1 MAPLPRVLAAGAA
14 RPHPTHHCY
23 DPEAVHVSRRNL
35 RVLFWNADGVSAEKT
50 RLLRLLLSQRRIDVT
65 LFRPTSNQIFFT
77 LHVTRASN
85 DVSSF
90 QLLARLSFPTV
101 ETKPYNMPGS
111 KEIDPRYSYANDKFD
126 RLKEYSDYMNS
137 RLREPH
143 NPSERRD
150 IMESGSKKL
159 YSFIE
164 THLKDLKRLLFAT
177 DMALMSMVLLKLN
190 KKMDTSEAKIKST
203 QAKIPFGLYTS
214 PEFKCLDTSY
224 YIVSAHNQEDAQ
236 MILSSERK
244 PHCYTFRGAFAFIGF
259 YHRHSETTY
268 VGPHAEQFQAK
279 DPSQGLYCHSDDNW
293 SDAQCIYKIN
303 PREEFPESVEY
314 EPKISYFCGPYRY
327 FIPATTDVRCI
338 FSIFSMNFVFRFGYD
353 GVTYKSSD
361 LSFMYQN
368 GQVFYTDEPWAGMS
382 CWNWA
387 CKWRHN
393 QNQRSNEFFIN

>member
-1 MAPLPRVLAAGAA
+1 
-14 RPHPTHHCY
+14 
-23 DPEAVHVSRRNL
+23 
-35 RVLFWNADGVSAEKT
+35 
-50 RLLRLLLSQRRIDVT
+50 
-65 LFRPTSNQIFFT
+65 
-77 LHVTRASN
+77 
-85 DVSSF
+85 
-90 QLLARLSFPTV
+90 
-101 ETKPYNMPGS
+101 
-111 KEIDPRYSYANDKFD
+111 
-126 RLKEYSDYMNS
+126 
-137 RLREPH
+137 
-143 NPSERRD
+143 
-150 IMESGSKKL
+150 
-159 YSFIE
+159 
-164 THLKDLKRLLFAT
+164 
-177 DMALMSMVLLKLN
+177 MALMSMVLLKLN
-190 KKMDTSEAKIKST
+190 KKMDTSETKIKST

-244 PHCYTFRGAFAFIGF
+244 PHCYTFRGAFAFSGF

-268 VGPHAEQFQAK
+268 IGPHAEQFQAK

-314 EPKISYFCGPYRY
+314 EPKVSYYCGPYRY

-338 FSIFSMNFVFRFGYD
+338 FSIFAMNFVFRFGYD

-361 LSFMYQN
+361 LSFVGKRADGLPDGKQSAPPMDTRNNRGVTSALLTLWGLGIWRFSDWGRGRIGPPMYQN

>member
-1 MAPLPRVLAAGAA
+1 MVLKGIAVLPYCALA
-14 RPHPTHHCY
+14 
-23 DPEAVHVSRRNL
+23 
-35 RVLFWNADGVSAEKT
+35 
-50 RLLRLLLSQRRIDVT
+50 LLSGLTNAR
-65 LFRPTSNQIFFT
+65 SG
-77 LHVTRASN
+77 

-101 ETKPYNMPGS
+101 ETT
-111 KEIDPRYSYANDKFD
+111 
-126 RLKEYSDYMNS
+126 
-137 RLREPH
+137 
-143 NPSERRD
+143 ERRE
-150 IMESGSKKL
+150 ILETAHKRL
-159 YSFIE
+159 FSFID
-164 THLKDLKRLLFAT
+164 THIKDLKRLLFET

-203 QAKIPFGLYTS
+203 QAKIPFGLYAS
-214 PEFKCLDTSY
+214 PEFKCLGTSY
-224 YIVSAHNQEDAQ
+224 YIASAHNQDDAQ

-244 PHCYTFRGAFAFIGF
+244 PHCYTFRGAFAFSGF

-314 EPKISYFCGPYRY
+314 EPK
-327 FIPATTDVRCI
+327 
-338 FSIFSMNFVFRFGYD
+338 
-353 GVTYKSSD
+353 SSD

-393 QNQRSNEFFIN
+393 QNQRSNEFFVN